1 MQALTV
7 VAPRQAYVEE
17 VAPPTTPGPLE
28 VVVEV
33 ARVGLCG
40 TDAEVFSGQMAYLL
54 DGSATYPIR
63 LGHERA
69 GTVTHV
75 GSQVDA
81 SWPGRRVTGDTQLG
95 CGQCSRCAPGSAQTC
110 PGRSELGLRGEYPGA
125 LAEEHV
131 VPASCLCSLA
141 YAVDDTG
148 GALVEPGSNALRA
161 VWGCDPSPGQDIL
174 VLGAGT
180 IGLPAARFAA
190 AAGANVQV
198 VDSSARAVARA
209 RSNGSLSVAR
219 LEDLGAAEF
228 SAVIDATSSP
238 TSPELALNRVEPGGK
253 GSISACPRSRAGSA
267 PGP

>member
-17 VAPPTTPGPLE
+17 VAPPTTPGPHE

-33 ARVGLCG
+33 ARVDLCG

-95 CGQCSRCAPGSAQTC
+95 CGQCSRCARGSAQTC
-110 PGRSELGLRGEYPGA
+110 PGRSELGLRGEYLGA

-148 GALVEPGSNALRA
+148 GALVEPGSHALWA
-161 VWGCDPSPGQDIL
+161 VWGCDPSPGHWNPERISRQVRDG
-174 VLGAGT
+174 GALRQQPCG
-180 IGLPAARFAA
+180 PAASRRRDNRPER
-190 AAGANVQV
+190 GRRVPN
-198 VDSSARAVARA
+198 R
-209 RSNGSLSVAR
+209 R
-219 LEDLGAAEF
+219 LPVLHRRGPKGPRGPQPVRHL
-228 SAVIDATSSP
+228 VICCVGRHA
-238 TSPELALNRVEPGGK
+238 
-253 GSISACPRSRAGSA
+253 
-267 PGP
+267 